1 MSIDFPIKNRPG
13 IHGIEK
19 EIEMIDWIIVGQII
33 PTYQAFSRTP
43 LSFDYIG
50 ERHKGDDSKVNG
62 Q

>member
-1 MSIDFPIKNRPG
+1 
-13 IHGIEK
+13 
-19 EIEMIDWIIVGQII
+19 MIDWIIVGQII
-33 PTYQAFSRTP
+33 PTYQAFSLTP